1 MKILLVRPPISFY
14 QGSIPPMM
22 SIPIGLLSIA
32 ALLERTGFSVEIY
45 DAQVNLNSPI
55 SEFDD
60 EFLMGDSW
68 EIVNNIIS
76 NKQAD
81 VVGISCGFSTQLS
94 NTLKLARIVRD
105 CLPNSIIITGGPHAS
120 VMPSD
125 LLNSASP
132 INLVCIG
139 EGEATMLDLIQT
151 VSNKGDIS
159 SIPGTAS
166 WTGNQIRYNPLR
178 PHIMELDD
186 LPFPAY
192 HLVEMEHYFRLFET
206 GYYNRPTA
214 FRSGFNRAVS
224 VVTSRGCPFNCIFC
238 SIHLHMGKKWRGN
251 SADYISAHIDILVNK
266 YNVKHIHFED
276 DNISYS
282 RARFE
287 KIINKISNF
296 NITWDTPN
304 GIRVDT
310 LSEPLVKA
318 CKQSGCTYLVF
329 GVESGNQNTLNKI
342 IDKKLDLSAVKKA
355 AAWCK
360 NFNLD
365 SMAFYVIGFPGE
377 SANNMRDTTSFALDL
392 YRKFDV
398 KPYLFVATPLPGTRL
413 EKVLIEQNIIDA
425 PLNSHQL
432 STMTQGNFLIN
443 AGSFSS
449 EELNQVLEEFHASYR
464 NAYIFNTLKYLFFNP
479 FSIIRFF
486 GLFMRVRSSMSLK
499 NKLIAIFKV
508 KRASLGSSHNRS

>member
-1 MKILLVRPPISFY
+1 
-14 QGSIPPMM
+14 MM

-32 ALLERTGFSVEIY
+32 ALLERNDFCVEIY
-45 DAQVNLNSPI
+45 DAQLNLDNPI
-55 SEFDD
+55 SESG
-60 EFLMGDSW
+60 EGLLMGGPW
-68 EIVNNIIS
+68 EIVTDNIAS
-76 NKQAD
+76 KQAD

-94 NTLKLARIVRD
+94 NTLKIARIVRD
-105 CLPNSIIITGGPHAS
+105 CLPNSIIIAGGPHAS

-125 LLNSASP
+125 LLDSESP

-151 VSNKGDIS
+151 LSNKGDIS
-159 SIPGTAS
+159 CILGTAT
-166 WTGNQIRYNPLR
+166 WTGDQIHYNPLR

-192 HLVEMEHYFRLFET
+192 HLVEMEHYFRIFET
-206 GYYNRPTA
+206 GYYDRPTA
-214 FRSGFNRAVS
+214 FRGGFNRAVS
-224 VVTSRGCPFNCIFC
+224 MVTSRGCPFNCIFC
-238 SIHLHMGKKWRGN
+238 SIHLLMGKKWRGN
-251 SADYISAHIDILVNK
+251 SAEYVSNHIEILVNQ

-282 RARFE
+282 KVRFE
-287 KIINKISNF
+287 KIVNYISNF

-310 LSEPLVKA
+310 LSESLVEA
-318 CKQSGCTYLVF
+318 CKQSGCSYLVF

-342 IDKKLDLSAVKKA
+342 IDKKLDLSVVKKV

-360 NFNLD
+360 NFDLD
-365 SMAFYVIGFPGE
+365 SMAFYIIGFPGE
-377 SANNMRDTTSFALDL
+377 RANEMRDTTSFALDL

-413 EKVLIEQNIIDA
+413 EKILIEQNIIDA

-432 STMTQGNFLIN
+432 ATMTQGNFLID
-443 AGSFSS
+443 GGTFSN
-449 EELNQVLEEFHASYR
+449 EELNQVLEEFHTSYR
-464 NAYIFNTLKYLFFNP
+464 NTYVLSILKYLFYNP

-486 GLFMRVRSSMSLK
+486 IMFIGVRSSMSFK
-499 NKLIAIFKV
+499 DKLITIFKV
-508 KRASLGSSHNRS
+508 KRASLSSYHNRS